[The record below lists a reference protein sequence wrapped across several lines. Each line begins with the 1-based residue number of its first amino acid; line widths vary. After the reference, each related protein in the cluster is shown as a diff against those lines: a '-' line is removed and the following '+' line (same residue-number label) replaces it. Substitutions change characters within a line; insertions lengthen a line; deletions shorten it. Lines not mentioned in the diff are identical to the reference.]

1 MVTVNN
7 LLGENSGTAE
17 MELKGLSTD
26 TKPTGEFSG
35 YNIGVNSIFIE
46 LDTGD
51 IYYYNGSAWAAM
63 RTGGGGGG
71 AGLPAVTGDDDGK
84 VLGVVEGA
92 WGKMELPESGDSEL
106 PEVTGADNGKVL
118 TVVNGAWAAE
128 AQAEPPIYINDY
140 KVTFAQDAQQ
150 VITADKSI
158 ADIRAAARD
167 GMNVYGVMASANG
180 FIRIPL
186 TVYAEGMAEFGGVI
200 MNLDGSTWTPKTVGL
215 IGMVLNGVDDWAMG

>member
-46 LDTGD
+46 LDTGNVF
-51 IYYYNGSAWAAM
+51 YYNGSAWAVM
-63 RTGGGGGG
+63 RTGGGGG
-71 AGLPAVTGDDDGK
+71 AGLPAVTADDNGK

-106 PEVTGADNGKVL
+106 PAVTGADNGKVL

-140 KVTFAQDAQQ
+140 KVTFAQDAQN

-167 GMNVYGVMASANG
+167 GMNVYGVMDRGSA
-180 FIRIPL
+180 IAKLPL
-186 TVYAEGMAEFGGVI
+186 TAYGEGIAEFCGVI
-200 MNLDGSTWTPKTVGL
+200 MSFEDNTWTPKAVGL
-215 IGMVLNGVDDWAMG
+215 IGMVLNDVDDWAMG